1 MDSEMIYLFYK
12 GEINMET
19 IKYSLKNTGI
29 DVAISE
35 FKGDKL
41 KIKVLEGLLKATEQR
56 LMYYINAEKERE
68 KGTN

>member
-1 MDSEMIYLFYK
+1 
-12 GEINMET
+12 MET

-56 LMYYINAEKERE
+56 LMYYINAETVCINPHLPPWKLHIICLLL
-68 KGTN
+68 